1 MTSKIDPSCNF
12 SLGHYR
18 YCLQKGLDENY
29 RFLTMQAYVKGAAT
43 DERIIIMRHDED
55 LSLEA
60 ARRLADVEAA
70 LGIRSSFFFR
80 LHACQYNLLS
90 LPSLA
95 VVTGMQQQGH
105 EIGLHGETHAL
116 PQVEDRDKSLLRQER
131 ELLSRII
138 GTEVTGLSVHEPF
151 RIRKNREEDWFR
163 ALGFEYEAYSSQ
175 FTPLKYISDSS
186 AYWREGCM
194 CQHIGR
200 TDQLY
205 ILTHGFW
212 WYDKTPLENY

>member
-1 MTSKIDPSCNF
+1 MS
-12 SLGHYR
+12 
-18 YCLQKGLDENY
+18 E
-29 RFLTMQAYVKGAAT
+29 YVTGSGSGKKF
-43 DERIIIMRHDED
+43 ILMRHDED

-90 LPSLA
+90 LPSLTI
-95 VVTGMQQQGH
+95 VMGMREQGH

-116 PQVEDRDKSLLRQER
+116 PLVDDHDEYLLQQER
-131 ELLSRII
+131 KLLSHLV
-138 GTEVTGLSVHEPF
+138 GKEVTGLSVHEPF
-151 RIRKNREEDWFR
+151 RMKNNREDDWFR
-163 ALGFEYEAYSSQ
+163 AFGFEYEAYSSQ
-175 FTPLKYISDSS
+175 FASLKYISDSS
-186 AYWREGCM
+186 AHWREGCM

-200 TDQLY
+200 TNQLY

-212 WYDKTPLENY
+212 WYHKTPLENY